1 MGFRV
6 ESKHGF
12 YPQSTAF
19 TNVKRGS
26 YWVFGEGTLRKE
38 AERERQM
45 VMSSIWSKTA
55 FKGKQRQQAVLAD
68 DTLLKQF
75 LCLIFSLASEK
86 SSISWRQKKGDLYA
100 REGEFCLGG
109 LLRGWRSPW
118 SAPWRFY
125 LEVDCNSG
133 LRRWLCLQ
141 RACCSV
147 RSENLSLM
155 LSTYLKVWNLSAG
168 EAGTGGSL
176 GLAGQTH

>member
-38 AERERQM
+38 AEREQQM

-55 FKGKQRQQAVLAD
+55 LFKGKQRQQAVLAD

-86 SSISWRQKKGDLYA
+86 GSISWRQKKRWLI
-100 REGEFCLGG
+100 RKR
-109 LLRGWRSPW
+109 RGILFG
-118 SAPWRFY
+118 RFVKGVTQPMERP
-125 LEVDCNSG
+125 LEVLPGS
-133 LRRWLCLQ
+133 WLLLWAAEVAQSAKSLQ
-141 RACCSV
+141 L
-147 RSENLSLM
+147 SEEWEPEFDAQHLS
-155 LSTYLKVWNLSAG
+155 K
-168 EAGTGGSL
+168 SL
-176 GLAGQTH
+176 EP